1 MTLNFAKS
9 RVQMAFH
16 VALSKLNFGMT
27 NYRHPDRAEAL
38 TSVTRAR
45 SLAYT
50 ATTPLECV
58 ELHNAV
64 RAVSKVPGEM
74 AEVGVYLGG
83 TAALILDAM
92 PERHLH
98 LFDTFSGLPDGG
110 DYLQQGEYAGSKES
124 VERTLSAYKD
134 RVTFHPGLFPS
145 DTGHE
150 VEDLRFS
157 FVHLD
162 MDLYEGTLGALRFFW
177 PRMNP
182 GGILLCHDYPQIG
195 GIVRAI
201 HEFFAGEPESSLPL
215 SGQQCLAVK
224 LRRE

>member
-1 MTLNFAKS
+1 MLFRSLSPYAA
-9 RVQMAFH
+9 VHFH
-16 VALSKLNFGMT
+16 PGIFPA
-27 NYRHPDRAEAL
+27 PAEAL
-38 TSVTRAR
+38 KS
-45 SLAYT
+45 
-50 ATTPLECV
+50 EW
-58 ELHNAV
+58 
-64 RAVSKVPGEM
+64 
-74 AEVGVYLGG
+74 
-83 TAALILDAM
+83 
-92 PERHLH
+92 
-98 LFDTFSGLPDGG
+98 
-110 DYLQQGEYAGSKES
+110 
-124 VERTLSAYKD
+124 
-134 RVTFHPGLFPS
+134 
-145 DTGHE
+145 
-150 VEDLRFS
+150 FS

>member
-1 MTLNFAKS
+1 MTINFAKS
-9 RVQMAFH
+9 RAQMAFH
-16 VALSKLNFGMT
+16 VALSKLNFGLT
-27 NYRHPDRAEAL
+27 NYRHADRADAL
-38 TSVTRAR
+38 SSVSRAR

-58 ELHNAV
+58 EIRNAV
-64 RAVSKVPGEM
+64 RAVSKVPGQM
-74 AEVGVYLGG
+74 AEVGVYRGG
-83 TAALILDAM
+83 TAALILDTA
-92 PERHLH
+92 PQKHLH

-110 DYLQQGEYAGSKES
+110 DYLKQGEYAGSKES
-124 VERTLSAYKD
+124 VQRTLVAYKD
-134 RVTFHPGLFPS
+134 RITLHAGLFPR

-195 GIVRAI
+195 GIVNAI
-201 HEFFAGEPESSLPL
+201 HEFFAGERESFLPL
-215 SGQQCLAVK
+215 SGQQCLAIK
-224 LRRE
+224 L

>member
-1 MTLNFAKS
+1 
-9 RVQMAFH
+9 MAFH

-58 ELHNAV
+58 ELRNAV

-162 MDLYEGTLGALRFFW
+162 MDLVRSTTDALDFFH
-177 PRMNP
+177 PRLVQ
-182 GGILLCHDYPQIG
+182 GGILIGDDYQDAG
-195 GIVRAI
+195 VRGAFAD
-201 HEFFAGEPESSLPL
+201 FFADRGESLIGLPW
-215 SGQQCLAVK
+215 GQVMVVK
-224 LRRE
+224 QEV